1 MGDSNGSVAH
11 VRREIDAGHDQHSG
25 SLTMDDVTKI
35 SADYFALARIQR
47 QNETFRTPDHIR
59 KMMDMTL

>member
-1 MGDSNGSVAH
+1 
-11 VRREIDAGHDQHSG
+11 
-25 SLTMDDVTKI
+25 MDDVTKI

-47 QNETFRTPDHIR
+47 QNETFRTPDRIR